1 MASQGLFL
9 DPHTEDGSGL
19 HGSLPFHKPT
29 ESFRA
34 AVSVAGTPFLSSKE
48 LQAEGSPSP
57 CNRQK
62 HSSASVSF
70 PVPGMAPWLCCH
82 QDGLECTSF

>member
-9 DPHTEDGSGL
+9 DPHTEDCSGL